1 MRFPPLTPTVR
12 ALLVVF
18 LVAFVAQLVSDVW
31 LDGRLFELLSLS
43 VYPGELRLPNL
54 WQLVTYP
61 LAQIPGPQG
70 ISNFLFTGFFFYWI
84 VAGLEQQYGPR
95 WTRRVLLVTLLGASV
110 PSLAAGLML
119 GGRLDGFSFLTFGAL
134 AAGIWTM
141 RTLRQRM
148 SLFGQWEMTPNQ
160 ALWLLVA
167 FPALGFLASK
177 NALHLVG
184 DLGAMGAGI
193 LFVEMLARRP
203 PPGATRKDDKR
214 SRTASGAR
222 KNPHGLRA
230 IRGGKDDD
238 PRSLN

>member
-31 LDGRLFELLSLS
+31 LEGRLYELLSLS
-43 VYPGELRLPNL
+43 IYPGELRLANL
-54 WQLVTYP
+54 WQLVTFP

-70 ISNFLFTGFFFYWI
+70 ISNLLFTGFLFYWI
-84 VAGLEQQYGPR
+84 VAGLEQQYGSR
-95 WTRRVLLVTLLGASV
+95 WTRRVLAASLVGAAL
-110 PSLAAGLML
+110 PSLAAGLLL
-119 GGRLDGFSFLTFGAL
+119 GGRLDGFSVLTFGVL
-134 AAGIWTM
+134 ATGIWTM

-160 ALWLLVA
+160 ALLFLLA
-167 FPALGFLASK
+167 FPAIGFLASK
-177 NALHLVG
+177 NALHLVA

-193 LFVEMLARRP
+193 LFVEVLARRP
-203 PPGATRKDDKR
+203 PGGRPSEKR
-214 SRTASGAR
+214 SRTASGPR

-238 PRSLN
+238 PHTLN